1 MKSTRK
7 TRSKN
12 NDIVLTEEVL
22 KDTRNEIKEL
32 LVFAID
38 YLAIPMTV
46 DEVLQFIFEE
56 EKGELDR
63 VYLLKSFIKHV
74 HEPELISSVYRLLN
88 HAWLFFP
95 HHFLNGKAP
104 IELSEKPAS

>member
-1 MKSTRK
+1 MKDARK
-7 TRSKN
+7 TRKKK
-12 NDIVLTEEVL
+12 DVMLTPEL
-22 KDTRNEIKEL
+22 LRDTRNEIKEL

-38 YLAIPMTV
+38 YLSVPMTI

-56 EKGELDR
+56 EKGERDR
-63 VYLLKSFIKHV
+63 QYLLTSFIKHV

-104 IELSEKPAS
+104 IEIPENATS

>member
-7 TRSKN
+7 KTAKKT
-12 NDIVLTEEVL
+12 DDTLTPEL
-22 KDTRNEIKEL
+22 LRDTRNEIKEL
-32 LVFAID
+32 LVFAIE
-38 YLAIPMTV
+38 YLSVPMTL

-56 EKGELDR
+56 EKGETDR
-63 VYLLKSFIKHV
+63 MHLLKTFIKHV
-74 HEPELISSVYRLLN
+74 NEPELISSVYRLLN

-104 IELSEKPAS
+104 IEMTEKAN